1 MITLKNIFLRINKK
15 KIFNDL
21 SLEFSK
27 KGISVILGPN
37 GSGKTL
43 LTKVILGLVN
53 LDKGMIKVYSKNK
66 IKLGYS
72 PQKITFLRRNVFD
85 NIAFP
90 MILDGC
96 DKSIV
101 KKSVN
106 DLLKKFGIFEIKN
119 LSARNLSGGLGQ
131 FVSFV
136 RSIVRE
142 PEILILDEPSSNLD
156 INLKNRMEDYLM
168 SQRHMR
174 KVIMVTHDLFQAQR
188 LADEIIL
195 VENGVILMKLS
206 KKEFINAKSN
216 KIKSFLNK
224 NYY

>member
-96 DKSIV
+96 DKSII

-168 SQRHMR
+168 SQRHKR

>member
-1 MITLKNIFLRINKK
+1 MITLKNIFLTINDK
-15 KIFNDL
+15 KIFKDL

-27 KGISVILGPN
+27 EGISVILGPN

-53 LDKGMIKVYSKNK
+53 IEEGVIEIDSKK
-66 IKLGYS
+66 RIKLGYS

-90 MILDGC
+90 MIMAGYQ
-96 DKSIV
+96 KNIIN
-101 KKSVN
+101 KTVN
-106 DLLKKFGIFEIKN
+106 NLLKNFGIFEIKD

-136 RSIVRE
+136 RSIVRQ

-156 INLKNRMEDYLM
+156 INLKNKMEDYLI
-168 SQRHMR
+168 SHKYKR
-174 KVIMVTHDLFQAQR
+174 KVIMVTHDIFQAQR
-188 LADEIIL
+188 LADEVIL
-195 VENGVILMKLS
+195 VEDGSILMKLS
-206 KKEFINAKSN
+206 KKDFIKAKN
-216 KIKSFLNK
+216 KKIKSFLNK

>member
-224 NYY
+224 NYF

>member
-1 MITLKNIFLRINKK
+1 MITLKNIFLTINDK
-15 KIFNDL
+15 KIFKDL

-27 KGISVILGPN
+27 EGISVILGPN

-53 LDKGMIKVYSKNK
+53 IEEGVIEIDSKK
-66 IKLGYS
+66 IIKLGYS

-90 MILDGC
+90 MIMAGYQ
-96 DKSIV
+96 KNIIN
-101 KKSVN
+101 KTVN
-106 DLLKKFGIFEIKN
+106 NLLKNFGIFEIKD

-136 RSIVRE
+136 RSIVRQ

-156 INLKNRMEDYLM
+156 INLKNKMEDYLI
-168 SQRHMR
+168 SHKYKR
-174 KVIMVTHDLFQAQR
+174 KVIMVTHDIFQAQR
-188 LADEIIL
+188 LADEVIL
-195 VENGVILMKLS
+195 VEDGSILMKLS
-206 KKEFINAKSN
+206 KKDFIKAKN
-216 KIKSFLNK
+216 KKIKSFLNK

>member
-1 MITLKNIFLRINKK
+1 
-15 KIFNDL
+15 
-21 SLEFSK
+21 
-27 KGISVILGPN
+27 
-37 GSGKTL
+37 
-43 LTKVILGLVN
+43 
-53 LDKGMIKVYSKNK
+53 
-66 IKLGYS
+66 
-72 PQKITFLRRNVFD
+72 
-85 NIAFP
+85 

-96 DKSIV
+96 DKSII

-156 INLKNRMEDYLM
+156 INLKNRLEDYLM
-168 SQRHMR
+168 SQRHKR

>member
-1 MITLKNIFLRINKK
+1 MITLKNIFIRINKK

>member
-53 LDKGMIKVYSKNK
+53 LDKGMVKVYSKNK

>member
-1 MITLKNIFLRINKK
+1 MVTLKNIYLSINKRR
-15 KIFNDL
+15 IFNNL

-27 KGISVILGPN
+27 NGISVILGAN

-53 LDKGMIKVYSKNK
+53 LEKGRVEVHSKKK

-90 MILDGC
+90 MILDG
-96 DKSIV
+96 SQRSMI

-106 DLLKKFGIFEIKN
+106 SLLKKFGIFEIKQ

-136 RSIVRE
+136 RSIARE
-142 PEILILDEPSSNLD
+142 PEVLILDEPSSNLD
-156 INLKNRMEDYLM
+156 INLKNKMEDYLI
-168 SQRHMR
+168 SQRC
-174 KVIMVTHDLFQAQR
+174 KKKIIMVTHDLFQAQR

-195 VENGVILMKLS
+195 IENGIILMKLS
-206 KKEFINAKSN
+206 KKEFIKAKSK

>member
-168 SQRHMR
+168 SQRHKR

>member
-96 DKSIV
+96 DKSII

-136 RSIVRE
+136 RSIVGE

-168 SQRHMR
+168 SQRHKR

>member
-53 LDKGMIKVYSKNK
+53 LDKGMVKVYSKNK

-90 MILDGC
+90 MMLDGC
-96 DKSIV
+96 DKSIIN
-101 KKSVN
+101 KSVN
-106 DLLKKFGIFEIKN
+106 ELLEKFGIFEIKN

-131 FVSFV
+131 FVSFI

-168 SQRHMR
+168 SQRHKR

-195 VENGVILMKLS
+195 VENGMILMKLS
-206 KKEFINAKSN
+206 KKEFINAQSN

>member
-142 PEILILDEPSSNLD
+142 PEILILDDPSSNLD
-156 INLKNRMEDYLM
+156 ISLRINP
-168 SQRHMR
+168 
-174 KVIMVTHDLFQAQR
+174 VFF
-188 LADEIIL
+188 
-195 VENGVILMKLS
+195 
-206 KKEFINAKSN
+206 FIGER
-216 KIKSFLNK
+216 
-224 NYY
+224 